1 MGEYRLIM
9 KENYAKRFVAA
20 KEAIDQILEN
30 SDKDTILVAIDG
42 KCASGKT
49 TLGNYLQEIYNCNL
63 FHLDD
68 FFLQQHQRTEER
80 LSQVGGNVDYERFQ
94 SEVLKPVAKGEDVTY
109 RPYSCMEGR
118 ITEEI
123 LIKKHRL
130 NIMEGAYSLHPY
142 FNDPYDVKIFM
153 NIDEKDQIDNIRKR
167 NGEDKLQRFASEWI
181 PKENKYFE
189 IFHIADGCVC
199 IEW

>member
-109 RPYSCMEGR
+109 RLYSCLEGR

-189 IFHIADGCVC
+189 TFHIADGCVC

>member
-9 KENYAKRFVAA
+9 KENCAKRFVAA

-94 SEVLKPVAKGEDVTY
+94 TEVLKPVVKGEDVIY

-153 NIDEKDQIDNIRKR
+153 NINEKDQIENIRKR

-189 IFHIADGCVC
+189 TFHIADGCVC

>member
-30 SDKDTILVAIDG
+30 SDKETILVAIDG

-49 TLGNYLQEIYNCNL
+49 TLGNYLQEIFNCNL

-94 SEVLKPVAKGEDVTY
+94 SEVLKPVAKGEDVIY

-142 FNDPYDVKIFM
+142 FNDPYDVRIFM
-153 NIDEKDQIDNIRKR
+153 NINEKDQIDNIRKR

-189 IFHIADGCVC
+189 TFHIADGCVC